1 MARKKRSK
9 KINILSVIILM
20 ILIVLGYIN
29 IETGKDNN
37 NAQNTVNEEN
47 ITFDMSTI
55 PEYSEEPYVTINNN
69 IPYFTKE
76 DYTTNSFERYSEL
89 DSLGRC
95 GVAFA
100 NICKEIM
107 PKEGDEREDISSVKP
122 TGWKQKKYDGQY
134 LYNRC
139 HLIGYQ
145 LSNEN
150 ANKQNL
156 ITGTEYLNIEGM
168 LPFENKVAKYI
179 EENPN
184 NHVLYRVTPVFE
196 SNNLLASGVE
206 IEAWS
211 IEDEGRGI
219 CFNVYCYNIQP
230 GIEIDYS
237 TGESYLK

>member
-37 NAQNTVNEEN
+37 NAQNTVNGEN

-55 PEYSEEPYVTINNN
+55 PEYSEEPHVTINNN